1 MESHEIVIKKLLKQ
15 TSLETRFKV
24 YLQMM
29 DYENWEMGTYK
40 GDQSEIVNTL
50 LEDVEE
56 YLNDTPD
63 PKSNLYE

>member
-1 MESHEIVIKKLLKQ
+1 MESHEIVIKKLLRE

-24 YLQMM
+24 YLEMM
-29 DYENWEMGTYK
+29 DYENWDNGTYK

>member
-1 MESHEIVIKKLLKQ
+1 
-15 TSLETRFKV
+15 
-24 YLQMM
+24 MM
-29 DYENWEMGTYK
+29 DYENWDNGTYK